1 MSDPG
6 SPVIVGSAETD
17 GMADG
22 IDYRDGLVYVAAHT
36 GGLQVFDVSDP
47 TSPVAVGLLETPFA
61 NAVLVTDS
69 YVYIADRDWGLVI
82 AEEE

>member
-1 MSDPG
+1 MHRRRHGRGDDLGKNLIAYPSTLFPE
-6 SPVIVGSAETD
+6 S
-17 GMADG
+17 
-22 IDYRDGLVYVAAHT
+22 R
-36 GGLQVFDVSDP
+36 FDDP